1 MQRTILQ
8 LVREAVSSVLR
19 ESYYTLDHNMVPA
32 GIRAWVNATLGRN
45 IRKYKLVQTGEVEIG
60 MPVFEADREIYQ
72 MFRLENGNAVP
83 MEGVNFYRAGN
94 EGDGVPVTGHKIAG
108 KATVPSGHVL
118 VKTSRYIGDAT
129 LFTADDAQ
137 KLLPPAPAEGEELTD
152 LELLALYQAKSLIA
166 SYRHKFK
173 PEVYARLQQ
182 LGLMA
187 ANKSITTKG
196 RNALEYPQNSERL
209 GTQGNKL
216 MPLIE
221 PWRKNWAGGGAG
233 DVSEGISP
241 ERRAEAVAFAKLL
254 KKTLMTKYGIPKI
267 RVEIGKSV
275 SENPYITVSSHAY
288 PEPLPEQLR
297 RDCLLMVY
305 GPEAA
310 EKMTGMGNIR
320 EHYIALNWS
329 VWQKLMQ

>member
-19 ESYYTLDHNMVPA
+19 ESHYTLDPNMVPQ

-83 MEGVNFYRAGN
+83 MDGVSFYRSGN
-94 EGDGVPVTGHKIAG
+94 EGDGVPVTGHKIGG
-108 KATVPSGHVL
+108 KTTIPSGHVL

-137 KLLPPAPAEGEELTD
+137 KLLPPAPAEGEELSD
-152 LELLALYQAKSLIA
+152 LELLALYQAKSLIS

-173 PEVYARLQQ
+173 PEVYARLIQ

-196 RNALEYPQNSERL
+196 KNALEYPQNKERL
-209 GTQGNKL
+209 GSQGDKL

-221 PWRKNWAGGGAG
+221 PWRKMWAGGGEN
-233 DVSEGISP
+233 D
-241 ERRAEAVAFAKLL
+241 
-254 KKTLMTKYGIPKI
+254 KT
-267 RVEIGKSV
+267 
-275 SENPYITVSSHAY
+275 
-288 PEPLPEQLR
+288 
-297 RDCLLMVY
+297 
-305 GPEAA
+305 
-310 EKMTGMGNIR
+310 
-320 EHYIALNWS
+320 
-329 VWQKLMQ
+329 